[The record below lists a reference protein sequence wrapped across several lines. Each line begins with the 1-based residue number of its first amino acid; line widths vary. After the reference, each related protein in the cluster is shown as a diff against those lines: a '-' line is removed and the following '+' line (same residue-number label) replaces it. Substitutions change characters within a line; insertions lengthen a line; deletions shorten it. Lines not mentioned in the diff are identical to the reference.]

1 MSWFLRKRIP
11 QIEYMYENP
20 SEIQMDIFYELLTA
34 LKFTEFG
41 DKYGANEILSY
52 ETFKKRIPLQTYED
66 IKSDIQRMMKGE
78 QKILWPE
85 PVNWFAKS
93 SGTTADQSKFIP
105 VSFDT
110 MEDCQFKGSRDIL
123 AFYYHQNPEAK
134 LFFGKGLIVG
144 GSHEISEANEEIF
157 YGDLS
162 AVMLNNMPFIA
173 NLYSSLPMEVALMDN
188 WEEKLDTIVEV
199 TKDLDITNISG
210 VPTWTLLILQKVL
223 AAKSASCI
231 SEVWPNLELY
241 VHGGVSFKPYKKQF
255 NQLFKNKVLNYRETY
270 NASEGFFGVQDE
282 EGNDMLLMMDYGI
295 FYEFIPMD
303 TFHSDHPKV
312 LWIDEVELHTNYALV
327 ITTQSGLW
335 RYLIGDTIQ
344 FTSKYPHRIQ
354 ITGRTKLFINAFGE
368 ELMIDNAEQALAKA
382 QSECDCIIKEY
393 TAAPIYIAD
402 KEKGGHEWWIEFT
415 QQPKD
420 MEYFIQVLDE
430 TLKTLNSDY
439 QAKRYGDLAV
449 MKPKI
454 INCPTDTFYK
464 WMKDKN
470 KLGGQHKVPR
480 LCNDRKFVDELGKY
494 L

>member
-1 MSWFLRKRIP
+1 
-11 QIEYMYENP
+11 
-20 SEIQMDIFYELLTA
+20 
-34 LKFTEFG
+34 
-41 DKYGANEILSY
+41 
-52 ETFKKRIPLQTYED
+52 
-66 IKSDIQRMMKGE
+66 MKGE